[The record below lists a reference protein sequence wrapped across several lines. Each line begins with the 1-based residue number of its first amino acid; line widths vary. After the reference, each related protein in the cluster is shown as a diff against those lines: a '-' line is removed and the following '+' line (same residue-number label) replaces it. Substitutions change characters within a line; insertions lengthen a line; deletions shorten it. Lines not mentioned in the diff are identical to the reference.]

1 MPKAPGSTTRRII
14 LAGANPGLRLFD
26 TEGQVIAFA
35 SIWMVDWSIRGAG
48 TAIVLWHDGLV
59 RVVSGDVDLGSWL
72 ERYFVRSFLEV
83 QGLEWP
89 EPVVERDLVQVSMNL
104 TDGLS
109 AKAADIRIEMGGVL
123 DRRLFATDHLRLDGI
138 DHSLSL
144 LIAPVRSAALTIGGE
159 SIPGLIQVDGT
170 PGRPS
175 SSAFLTTAEV
185 WRR

>member
-1 MPKAPGSTTRRII
+1 
-14 LAGANPGLRLFD
+14 
-26 TEGQVIAFA
+26 
-35 SIWMVDWSIRGAG
+35 
-48 TAIVLWHDGLV
+48 LV
-59 RVVSGDVDLGSWL
+59 RVVSDDVDLASWL

-89 EPVVERDLVQVSMNL
+89 EPVVERDLVQISMNL
-104 TDGLS
+104 ADGLT

-123 DRRLFATDHLRLDGI
+123 DRRLFATDQFRLDEI

-144 LIAPVRSAALTIGGE
+144 LIAPVRSAALTVGGE
-159 SIPGLIQVDGT
+159 SIPGLVQVDGSSE
-170 PGRPS
+170 RPS

>member
-1 MPKAPGSTTRRII
+1 MPKAPASTTRRVI

-26 TEGQVIAFA
+26 PKGKVTAFA

-48 TAIVLWHDGLV
+48 TAIILWHDGLV
-59 RVVSGDVDLGSWL
+59 RVVSDDVDLASWL

-104 TDGLS
+104 ADGLT

-123 DRRLFATDHLRLDGI
+123 DRRLFATDHFRLDEI

-144 LIAPVRSAALTIGGE
+144 LIAPVRSAALTVGGE
-159 SIPGLIQVDGT
+159 SIPGLVQVDGSSE
-170 PGRPS
+170 RPS